1 LSLSFEGSGLFLE
14 GLQGATQFCRA
25 LLGRC
30 ELFTSLFLSAFA
42 CFEVGATAPQFCFK
56 SIQFKESDP

>member
-1 LSLSFEGSGLFLE
+1 LFLE

-30 ELFTSLFLSAFA
+30 ELFASLFLSAFA